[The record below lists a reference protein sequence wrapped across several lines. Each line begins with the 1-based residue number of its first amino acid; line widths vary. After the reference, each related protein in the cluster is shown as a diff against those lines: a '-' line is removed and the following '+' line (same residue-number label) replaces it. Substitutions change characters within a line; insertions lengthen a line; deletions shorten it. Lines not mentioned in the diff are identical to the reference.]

1 MFTLLDANRLDIDK
15 IRDKVSGC
23 IIGTVSAVSGGI
35 NVLKL
40 FVYYDGHLM
49 IVKVIPYTKEFFVFI
64 DLTIGHT

>member
-1 MFTLLDANRLDIDK
+1 MDANRLDTDK
-15 IRDKVSGC
+15 IGDKVFGC

-40 FVYYDGHLM
+40 FVCYDGYLM
-49 IVKVIPYTKEFFVFI
+49 VVKVIPYTKEFFVFI